1 MATAPTLSIRVARTT
16 CVASMRVERAGMRLV
31 KAGTSRYPR
40 AMTPLTFDALRV
52 LASERGLALS
62 DAELEGLLPFIEA
75 SRALAAS
82 LPPLRDGEP
91 AVQYRM
97 L

>member
-1 MATAPTLSIRVARTT
+1 
-16 CVASMRVERAGMRLV
+16 MRLV
-31 KAGTSRYPR
+31 NPGASRYPR
-40 AMTPLTFDALRV
+40 AMTPLTLEALRV
-52 LASERGLALS
+52 LAAERGLALS
-62 DAELEGLLPFIEA
+62 DGELERLLPFIEA

-91 AVQYRM
+91 AVQYRI

>member
-1 MATAPTLSIRVARTT
+1 MA
-16 CVASMRVERAGMRLV
+16 
-31 KAGTSRYPR
+31 
-40 AMTPLTFDALRV
+40 PLTLDALRV
-52 LASERGLALS
+52 LAGECGLALS
-62 DAELEGLLPFIEA
+62 DAELERLLPFIEA

-91 AVQYRM
+91 AVQYRI